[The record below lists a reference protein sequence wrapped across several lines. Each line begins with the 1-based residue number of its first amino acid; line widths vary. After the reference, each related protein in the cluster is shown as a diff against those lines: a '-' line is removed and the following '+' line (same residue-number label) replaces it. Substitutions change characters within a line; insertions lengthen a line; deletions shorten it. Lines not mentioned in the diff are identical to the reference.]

1 LRGFSLGDPLY
12 KKYTTSFKDFSQTLK
27 SVFNI
32 HVGFQDFGD
41 GEKVVMEDFSYF
53 FNPNVVLRLPF
64 PLANVKRYVAEDLL
78 YSSVKL
84 GCEKGIPVEGIMGLD
99 EPNGES
105 NWVSNVSVIKN
116 NYEHLS
122 KYIAGVYDEER
133 QRR

>member
-1 LRGFSLGDPLY
+1 SGKQNRFQSSILGRTELGYSKDGKWGYLGTYCGHWLRGFSLGDPLY

-64 PLANVKRYVAEDLL
+64 PLANVKRYVAEDL
-78 YSSVKL
+78 
-84 GCEKGIPVEGIMGLD
+84 
-99 EPNGES
+99 
-105 NWVSNVSVIKN
+105 
-116 NYEHLS
+116 
-122 KYIAGVYDEER
+122 
-133 QRR
+133 